1 MSVEVW
7 RFERSGTSHESAAL
21 LHLAREL
28 EALPESF
35 LMVIHPVLSGQEID
49 TLVFKKDMV
58 FVVEI
63 KSAHGPV
70 VGEIYGAWHV
80 IKEDGTTVSLNAGR
94 EDNPFWQVQ
103 KHYFATRDFLEE
115 NKGAF
120 MTESEAAVT
129 DFKKIKNVLVFDPEF
144 DEDVS
149 DIRLGKDYWKL
160 YLVGLHNNV
169 ADPFFT
175 LRHDTINLSGYQ
187 VRTLAR
193 DVLHCHFAEDYDML
207 LHPDARSSS
216 EEVPEKATKAL
227 SPSKR
232 APEKVKGE
240 EDVAQTMTS
249 EAGSTEDEMPS
260 PESQDSSPAFL
271 PQTLQKVKQVWTGLR
286 ERTGESKRKVQQ
298 QIDQERERWRATHQ
312 IDFER
317 LLHELYKAA
326 DGNVHHLTPDIF
338 VANYYTVHLDT
349 YSYRHIKDLRERY
362 QARATAEIRRY
373 VFQQGYRL
381 DPRFDRIVVQIE
393 KAPALTS
400 QIDVHAEYKEAPPI
414 AIIEGSQGQ
423 SRALYPGDALT
434 VGREEGADFRICE
447 NDAKPV
453 ISRKHCMVAV
463 SDDGTRVTVR
473 DRSTNGTFVN
483 GERTQF
489 TQLSDG
495 DVILLGRNKR
505 EEEGPTL
512 HVRLNLKRRR

>member
-1 MSVEVW
+1 MPVEVW
-7 RFERSGTSHESAAL
+7 RFERSSTSHESAAL

-35 LMVIHPVLSGQEID
+35 LMIIHPVFSGQEID

-80 IKEDGTTVSLNAGR
+80 VKADGTTVSLNAGR

-115 NKGAF
+115 HKTAF

-129 DFKKIKNVLVFDPEF
+129 DFKKIKNVLVFDPEY
-144 DEDVS
+144 DEEAS
-149 DIRLGKDYWKL
+149 DIRLGGDAWKL
-160 YLVGLHNNV
+160 NLVGLHNNV
-169 ADPFFT
+169 GGPFFT
-175 LRHDTINLSGYQ
+175 LRHDAINLSGYQ
-187 VRTLAR
+187 VRTLAQ
-193 DVLHCHFAEDYDML
+193 DVLHCHFAEDYDVL
-207 LHPDARSSS
+207 LHPEVRQSSEETSSADQPALEKEEEDVTHPMPSDASSS
-216 EEVPEKATKAL
+216 E
-227 SPSKR
+227 
-232 APEKVKGE
+232 
-240 EDVAQTMTS
+240 DVMT
-249 EAGSTEDEMPS
+249 S
-260 PESQDSSPAFL
+260 PESQDGSVAFL
-271 PQTLQKVKQVWTGLR
+271 SRTLQKAKQLWTGLR
-286 ERTGESKRKVQQ
+286 EQTGEGKRRVQTQ
-298 QIDQERERWRATHQ
+298 LEQERERWRATHK

-326 DGNVHHLTPDIF
+326 DGNVHHLTPDTF

-349 YSYRHIKDLRERY
+349 YSYRHVKELRKRY
-362 QARATAEIRRY
+362 QTRATAELRRY
-373 VFQQGYRL
+373 IFEQGYRL

-393 KAPALTS
+393 EDSTLTS
-400 QIDVHAEYKEAPPI
+400 QINVHAEYKEAPPI

-423 SRALYPGDALT
+423 SRALYRGDALT
-434 VGREEGADFRICE
+434 VGREEGADFRICD
-447 NDAKPV
+447 NHAKPV
-453 ISRKHCMVAV
+453 ISRKHCFVAV

-489 TQLSDG
+489 TPLSDG

-505 EEEGPTL
+505 DEEGPTL
-512 HVRLNLKRRR
+512 YVSLNM